1 MKIAI
6 LGGTGPEGG
15 GLGLRWAQ
23 AGHDV
28 IVGSRQAEKGE
39 RVAEELKS
47 RLPESARQ
55 RLTGTDNLA
64 AIQQADI
71 AVLAVPYSGQERTL
85 AGLEAALA
93 GKLLLTV
100 VVPLGEKAARVWRPP
115 SGLAAAEEARQQ
127 LGEGARVV
135 AAFQN
140 ISAHHLEDPDHPVDC
155 DVLVCGDDKA
165 DKQVI
170 LDLCTD
176 AGMRGVD
183 AGPLQNAS
191 VAEGLDLGADRHQ
204 HPAQDQERRDSH
216 YRHLDRTS
224 TGGSHFS
231 KRLPPVVIWVCPR
244 LVDNVI
250 GCKRRSSRSCGD
262 SRPRSNFQAPLSSQL
277 PRRTSANPYNLRMLP
292 PDQSTEF
299 PYRDPRSQ
307 YHLV

>member
-1 MKIAI
+1 MKIAV
-6 LGGTGPEGG
+6 LGGTGPEGS

-23 AGHDV
+23 AGHHV
-28 IVGSRQAEKGE
+28 IIGSRQADKGE
-39 RVAEELKS
+39 RIADEL
-47 RLPESARQ
+47 RARAPKAAQ
-55 RLTGTDNLA
+55 NITGTDNLSA
-64 AIQQADI
+64 LQQADLV
-71 AVLAVPYSGQERTL
+71 VLAVPYSGQERTL

-100 VVPLGEKAARVWRPP
+100 VVPLGDKAARVWRPP

-170 LDLCTD
+170 LDLCAD

-191 VAEGLDLGADRHQ
+191 VAEGLTSVLIGINIRHKIKN
-204 HPAQDQERRDSH
+204 AGIRI
-216 YRHLDRTS
+216 
-224 TGGSHFS
+224 TG
-231 KRLPPVVIWVCPR
+231 I
-244 LVDNVI
+244 
-250 GCKRRSSRSCGD
+250 
-262 SRPRSNFQAPLSSQL
+262 
-277 PRRTSANPYNLRMLP
+277 
-292 PDQSTEF
+292 
-299 PYRDPRSQ
+299 
-307 YHLV
+307 